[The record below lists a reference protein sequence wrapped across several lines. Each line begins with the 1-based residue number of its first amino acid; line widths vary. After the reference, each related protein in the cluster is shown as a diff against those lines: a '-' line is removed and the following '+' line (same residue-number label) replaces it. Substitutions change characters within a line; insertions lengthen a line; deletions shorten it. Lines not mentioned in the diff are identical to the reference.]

1 MRQSPA
7 GTMSRQVT
15 RSPASAGIANR
26 PLVFATR
33 TTLSG
38 HNTEYLC
45 LNLFTLRGFNNNE
58 SSIAGTKMIPFA
70 SYKAPQTQS
79 RLPSPTK

>member
-1 MRQSPA
+1 MQQLSSISHSCI
-7 GTMSRQVT
+7 GKTGQNIT
-15 RSPASAGIANR
+15 HSA
-26 PLVFATR
+26 
-33 TTLSG
+33 
-38 HNTEYLC
+38 
-45 LNLFTLRGFNNNE
+45 

>member
-1 MRQSPA
+1 MAFCRKNLPPEAEPLRFLQNLAWERESKVLTLTQNFTIVALQMWAQSP
-7 GTMSRQVT
+7 
-15 RSPASAGIANR
+15 
-26 PLVFATR
+26 
-33 TTLSG
+33 
-38 HNTEYLC
+38 
-45 LNLFTLRGFNNNE
+45 